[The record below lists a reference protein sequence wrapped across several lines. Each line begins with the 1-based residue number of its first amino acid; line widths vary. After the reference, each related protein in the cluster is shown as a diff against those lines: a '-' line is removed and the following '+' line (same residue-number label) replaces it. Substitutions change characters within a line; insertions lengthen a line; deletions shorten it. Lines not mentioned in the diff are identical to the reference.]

1 VAFNSST
8 KGSSNDAIENRAQ
21 ILYKGGLMSK
31 QEKTKI
37 GMISLGCPK
46 NLVDS
51 EVMLGLLSTD
61 QYEITSDQDDADVM
75 IVNTCAFI
83 EDSKKESVD
92 TILEVAELKKK
103 GSLKKLIVTG
113 CLAQRYKA
121 KLERELPE
129 VDHFVGTG
137 EFQNITEFVRETGN
151 KKELPVVRSKVAKPL
166 YVYDELTPRISTLPP
181 HTAYIKIAEGC
192 SRTCS
197 FCIIPRLRG
206 DSRSRGIDSIVA
218 EVKNLVAKGTKEF
231 NLIAQDLT
239 AYGLDRDDGATL
251 EKLLRELIKVE
262 GIQWIRLMYNYPMY
276 FTDSLIELIRDSK
289 VICKYVDMPL
299 QHIDSELLLSMDRK
313 TDENEVRTLVKK
325 LRAMIPGITLR
336 TSLIVG
342 FPGETQAQFEK
353 LKDFVREMEFDRL
366 GVFTYSQEEGTKAAT
381 MPNQI
386 DDKVKKQRQE
396 EIMLL
401 QQEISNRRNHAAVG
415 TTMRVMVD
423 FATKEK
429 NMFVARTEGQAL
441 EIDGN
446 IFVTGENLKPGQ
458 FVDVKVNKALEYDLF
473 ATV

>member
-1 VAFNSST
+1 
-8 KGSSNDAIENRAQ
+8 
-21 ILYKGGLMSK
+21 MSK
-31 QEKTKI
+31 NDKTKI

-51 EVMLGLLSTD
+51 EVMLGLLSKD
-61 QYEITSDQDDADVM
+61 QYEITNDQDNADVM

-92 TILEVAELKKK
+92 TILEVAELKKTGK
-103 GSLKKLIVTG
+103 LKKLVVAG

-137 EFQNITEFVRETGN
+137 EFQNITEFVRQTPSN
-151 KKELPVVRSKVAKPL
+151 TMELPVVRSKVAKPV

-181 HTAYIKIAEGC
+181 HTSYIKIAEGC

-206 DSRSRGIDSIVA
+206 ESRSRGIDSIVA

-251 EKLLRELIKVE
+251 EKLLRELVNIE
-262 GIQWIRLMYNYPMY
+262 GIEWIRLMYNYPMY

-289 VICKYVDMPL
+289 IICNYVDMPL
-299 QHIDSELLLSMDRK
+299 QHIDSDLLMSMDRK
-313 TDENEVRTLVKK
+313 TDENEVRSLVKK
-325 LRAMIPGITLR
+325 LRKMIPGITLR

-366 GVFTYSQEEGTKAAT
+366 GVFTYSQEEGTKAA
-381 MPNQI
+381 MMVNQI
-386 DDKVKKQRQE
+386 SEKVKKQRQE
-396 EIMLL
+396 EIMIL
-401 QQEISNRRNHAAVG
+401 QQEISSRRNAKMIG
-415 TTMRVMVD
+415 TTMRVLVD
-423 FATKEK
+423 HATKEK
-429 NMFVARTEGQAL
+429 NLFVARSEGQAL

-446 IFVTGENLKPGQ
+446 VFVTGANLQPGS
-458 FVDVKVNKALEYDLF
+458 FVDVKINQSLEYDLF
-473 ATV
+473 ASA

>member
-1 VAFNSST
+1 MN
-8 KGSSNDAIENRAQ
+8 
-21 ILYKGGLMSK
+21 K

-46 NLVDS
+46 NLVDT
-51 EVMLGLLSTD
+51 EVMLGLLAKD
-61 QYEITSDQDDADVM
+61 QYEFTSNQDDADVM

-92 TILEVAELKKK
+92 TILEVAELKKT

-121 KLERELPE
+121 KLEREMPE
-129 VDHFVGTG
+129 VDHFIGTG
-137 EFQNITEFVRETGN
+137 EFQNITDFVRDSKGT
-151 KKELPVVRSKVAKPL
+151 KELPVARSKVAKPL
-166 YVYDELTPRISTLPP
+166 YVYDELTPRLSTLPK
-181 HTAYIKIAEGC
+181 HTAYVKIAEGC

-206 DSRSRGIDSIVA
+206 DSRSRAIDSIVNEA
-218 EVKNLVAKGTKEF
+218 KNLVANGTKEI

-239 AYGLDRDDGATL
+239 AYGLDRNDGTTL
-251 EKLLRELIKVE
+251 EKLLRELVKVE
-262 GIQWIRLMYNYPMY
+262 GVQWIRLMYNYPMY

-289 VICKYVDMPL
+289 VICNYVDMPL
-299 QHIDSELLLSMDRK
+299 QHIDSDLLLSMDRK
-313 TDENEVRTLVKK
+313 TDENEVRALVKK

-366 GVFTYSQEEGTKAAT
+366 GVFTYSQEEGTKAAL

-386 DDKVKKQRQE
+386 SDKVKKQRQE
-396 EIMLL
+396 EIMML
-401 QQEISNRRNHAAVG
+401 QQEISARRNKQAVG
-415 TTMRVMVD
+415 KTIQVLID
-423 FATKEK
+423 HPTKDK
-429 NMFVARTEGQAL
+429 NMYVGRTEGQAM

-446 IFVTGENLKPGQ
+446 VFIEGENLKPGE
-458 FVDVKVNKALEYDLF
+458 FVNVKVNKSLEYDLF

>member
-1 VAFNSST
+1 
-8 KGSSNDAIENRAQ
+8 
-21 ILYKGGLMSK
+21 MK

-46 NLVDS
+46 NLVDT
-51 EVMLGLLSTD
+51 EVMLGLLSKD
-61 QYEITSDQDDADVM
+61 QYEITNDQDSADVM

-92 TILEVAELKKK
+92 TILEVAELKKTGK
-103 GSLKKLIVTG
+103 LKKLVVTG

-137 EFQNITEFVRETGN
+137 EFQNITEFVRQTPN
-151 KKELPVVRSKVAKPL
+151 NTMELPMARSKVAKPL

-181 HTAYIKIAEGC
+181 HTSYVKIAEGC

-206 DSRSRGIDSIVA
+206 DSRSRAIDSIVA

-239 AYGLDRDDGATL
+239 AYGLDREDGTTL
-251 EKLLRELIKVE
+251 EKLLREMVKVE
-262 GIQWIRLMYNYPMY
+262 GIEWIRLMYNYPMY

-289 VICKYVDMPL
+289 VICNYVDMPL
-299 QHIDSELLLSMDRK
+299 QHIDSDLLLSMDRK

-325 LRAMIPGITLR
+325 LRQMIPGITLR

-386 DDKVKKQRQE
+386 SDKVKKQRQE

-401 QQEISNRRNHAAVG
+401 QQEISNRRNAQAVG
-415 TTMRVMVD
+415 QTMRVLID
-423 FATKEK
+423 NATKEK
-429 NMFVARTEGQAL
+429 NLFVARSEGQAM

-446 IFVTGENLKPGQ
+446 VFVTGENLMPGT
-458 FVDVKVNKALEYDLF
+458 FVDVKINKSLEYDLF
-473 ATV
+473 ATA

>member
-1 VAFNSST
+1 
-8 KGSSNDAIENRAQ
+8 
-21 ILYKGGLMSK
+21 MK

-37 GMISLGCPK
+37 GMISLGCSK

-51 EVMLGLLSTD
+51 EVMLGLLSNG
-61 QYEITSDQDDADVM
+61 QYEITANQDDADVM
-75 IVNTCAFI
+75 IINTCAFI

-92 TILEVAELKKK
+92 TILEVAELKKT

-121 KLERELPE
+121 KLEREMPE
-129 VDHFVGTG
+129 VDHFIGTG
-137 EFQNITEFVRETGN
+137 EFQNITDFVRESRGTT
-151 KKELPVVRSKVAKPL
+151 ELPMAKSKVAKPL
-166 YVYDELTPRISTLPP
+166 YVYDELTPRLSTLPK
-181 HTAYIKIAEGC
+181 HTTYIKIAEGC
-192 SRTCS
+192 SRTCT

-218 EVKNLVAKGTKEF
+218 EVKNLVASGTKEF

-251 EKLLRELIKVE
+251 EKLLRELVKIE
-262 GIQWIRLMYNYPMY
+262 GLQWIRLMYNYPMY
-276 FTDSLIELIRDSK
+276 FSDSLIELIRDSK
-289 VICKYVDMPL
+289 VICNYIDMPL
-299 QHIDSELLLSMDRK
+299 QHIDSDLLLSMDRK

-336 TSLIVG
+336 TTLIVG

-366 GVFTYSQEEGTKAAT
+366 GVFTYSQEEGTKAAM

-396 EIMLL
+396 EIMLI
-401 QQEISNRRNHAAVG
+401 QQEISARRNKQSVG
-415 TTMRVMVD
+415 KTIRVLID
-423 FATKEK
+423 HPTKDK
-429 NMFVARTEGQAL
+429 NMFVGRTEGQAM

-446 IFVTGENLKPGQ
+446 VFIEGENLKAGE
-458 FVDVKVNKALEYDLF
+458 FIDVKINKSLEYDLF
-473 ATV
+473 ANA

>member
-1 VAFNSST
+1 
-8 KGSSNDAIENRAQ
+8 
-21 ILYKGGLMSK
+21 MSK

-46 NLVDS
+46 NLVDT
-51 EVMLGLLSTD
+51 EVMLGLLAKD
-61 QYEITSDQDDADVM
+61 QYEITGNQDDADVM

-92 TILEVAELKKK
+92 TILEVAELKKT

-129 VDHFVGTG
+129 VDHFIGTG
-137 EFQNITEFVRETGN
+137 EFQNITDFVRESSSNTM
-151 KKELPVVRSKVAKPL
+151 ELPVAKSKVAKPL
-166 YVYDELTPRISTLPP
+166 YVYDELTPRLSTMPK
-181 HTAYIKIAEGC
+181 HTSYVKIAEGC

-206 DSRSRGIDSIVA
+206 DSRSRSIDSIVN
-218 EVKNLVAKGTKEF
+218 EVKNLVAQGTKEF

-239 AYGLDRDDGATL
+239 AYGLDREDGTTL
-251 EKLLRELIKVE
+251 EKLLRELVKVE

-276 FTDSLIELIRDSK
+276 FSDSLIELIRDSK
-289 VICKYVDMPL
+289 VICNYVDMPL

-342 FPGETQAQFEK
+342 FPGETEAQFEK

-366 GVFTYSQEEGTKAAT
+366 GVFTYSQEEGTKAAM

-386 DDKVKKQRQE
+386 SDEVKKQRQE
-396 EIMLL
+396 EIMLI
-401 QQEISNRRNHAAVG
+401 QQEISARRNKAAVG
-415 TTMRVMVD
+415 KTMRVLID
-423 FATKEK
+423 HGTKDK
-429 NMFVARTEGQAL
+429 NMFVGRTEGQAM

-446 IFVTGENLKPGQ
+446 VFVTGENIKPGE
-458 FVDVKVNKALEYDLF
+458 FIDVKVNKSLEYDLF
-473 ATV
+473 ATL

>member
-1 VAFNSST
+1 
-8 KGSSNDAIENRAQ
+8 
-21 ILYKGGLMSK
+21 MSK
-31 QEKTKI
+31 NDKTKI

-51 EVMLGLLSTD
+51 EVMLGLLSKD
-61 QYEITSDQDDADVM
+61 QYEITNDQDDADVM

-92 TILEVAELKKK
+92 TILEVAELKKTGK
-103 GSLKKLIVTG
+103 LKKLVVAG

-137 EFQNITEFVRETGN
+137 EFQNITEFVRQTPSN
-151 KKELPVVRSKVAKPL
+151 TMELPVVRSKVAKPV

-181 HTAYIKIAEGC
+181 HTSYIKIAEGC

-206 DSRSRGIDSIVA
+206 ESRSRGIDSIVA

-251 EKLLRELIKVE
+251 EKLLRELVNIE
-262 GIQWIRLMYNYPMY
+262 GIEWIRLMYNYPMY

-289 VICKYVDMPL
+289 IICNYVDMPL
-299 QHIDSELLLSMDRK
+299 QHIDSDLLMSMDRK
-313 TDENEVRTLVKK
+313 TDENEVRSLVKK
-325 LRAMIPGITLR
+325 LRKMIPGITLR

-366 GVFTYSQEEGTKAAT
+366 GVFTYSQEEGTKAA
-381 MPNQI
+381 MMVNQI
-386 DDKVKKQRQE
+386 SEKVKKQRQE
-396 EIMLL
+396 EIMIL
-401 QQEISNRRNHAAVG
+401 QQEISSRRNAKMIG
-415 TTMRVMVD
+415 TTMRVLVD
-423 FATKEK
+423 HATKEK
-429 NMFVARTEGQAL
+429 NLFVARSEGQAL

-446 IFVTGENLKPGQ
+446 VFVTGANLQPGS
-458 FVDVKVNKALEYDLF
+458 FVDVKINQSLEYDLF
-473 ATV
+473 ASA

>member
-1 VAFNSST
+1 M
-8 KGSSNDAIENRAQ
+8 I
-21 ILYKGGLMSK
+21 K

-46 NLVDS
+46 NLVDT
-51 EVMLGLLSTD
+51 EVMLGLLSKD
-61 QYEITSDQDDADVM
+61 HYEITNDQDDADVM

-92 TILEVAELKKK
+92 TILEVAELKKTGK
-103 GSLKKLIVTG
+103 LKKLVVTG

-137 EFQNITEFVRETGN
+137 EFQNITEFVRQTPN
-151 KKELPVVRSKVAKPL
+151 NTMELPVVRSKVAKPL
-166 YVYDELTPRISTLPP
+166 YVYDELTPRISTLPK
-181 HTAYIKIAEGC
+181 HISYVKIAEGC

-206 DSRSRGIDSIVA
+206 DSRSRAIDSIVA
-218 EVKNLVAKGTKEF
+218 EVGNLVKGGVKEIS
-231 NLIAQDLT
+231 LIAQDLT
-239 AYGLDRDDGATL
+239 AYGLDRNDGATL
-251 EKLLRELIKVE
+251 EKLLRELVKVE

-289 VICKYVDMPL
+289 VICNYVDMPL
-299 QHIDSELLLSMDRK
+299 QHIDSDLLLSMDRK

-386 DDKVKKQRQE
+386 SDKVKKQRQE

-401 QQEISNRRNHAAVG
+401 QQEISNRRNAQAVG
-415 TTMRVMVD
+415 ATMRVLID
-423 FATKEK
+423 KATKEK
-429 NMFVARTEGQAL
+429 NMFVARSEGQAM

-446 IFVTGENLKPGQ
+446 VFVTGENLQAGQ
-458 FVDVKVNKALEYDLF
+458 FVDVKINKALEYDLF
-473 ATV
+473 ATI

>member
-1 VAFNSST
+1 
-8 KGSSNDAIENRAQ
+8 
-21 ILYKGGLMSK
+21 MK

-46 NLVDS
+46 NLVDT
-51 EVMLGLLSTD
+51 EVMLGLLSKD
-61 QYEITSDQDDADVM
+61 QYEITGDQDDADVM

-92 TILEVAELKKK
+92 TILEVAELKKTGK
-103 GSLKKLIVTG
+103 LKKLVVTG

-137 EFQNITEFVRETGN
+137 EFQNITEFVRQTPSN
-151 KKELPVVRSKVAKPL
+151 TKELPVARSKVAKPL

-181 HTAYIKIAEGC
+181 HTSYVKIAEGC

-206 DSRSRGIDSIVA
+206 DSRSRAIDSIVN

-251 EKLLRELIKVE
+251 EKLLREMIKIE
-262 GIQWIRLMYNYPMY
+262 GIEWIRLMYNYPMY

-299 QHIDSELLLSMDRK
+299 QHIDSDLLLSMDRK

-325 LRAMIPGITLR
+325 LRSMIPGITLR

-366 GVFTYSQEEGTKAAT
+366 GVFTYSQEGTKAAT

-386 DDKVKKQRQE
+386 SDKVKKQRQE

-401 QQEISNRRNHAAVG
+401 QQEISNRRNAQAVG
-415 TTMRVMVD
+415 NIMRVMID
-423 FATKEK
+423 FPTKEK
-429 NMFVARTEGQAL
+429 NMFVARSEGQAM

-446 IFVTGENLKPGQ
+446 VFVTGENLEPGQ
-458 FVDVKVNKALEYDLF
+458 FVDVKINKSLEYDLF
-473 ATV
+473 ASI

>member
-1 VAFNSST
+1 MN
-8 KGSSNDAIENRAQ
+8 
-21 ILYKGGLMSK
+21 K

-46 NLVDS
+46 NLVDT
-51 EVMLGLLSTD
+51 EVMLGLLSKD
-61 QYEITSDQDDADVM
+61 QYEITNDQDAAEVM

-92 TILEVAELKKK
+92 TILEVAEWKKK
-103 GSLKKLIVTG
+103 GTLKKLIVTG

-137 EFQNITEFVRETGN
+137 EFQNITDFVRDSRGSM
-151 KKELPVVRSKVAKPL
+151 ELPMARSKVAKPL

-181 HTAYIKIAEGC
+181 HMSYVKIAEGC

-206 DSRSRGIDSIVA
+206 DSRSRGIDSITA
-218 EVKNLVAKGTKEF
+218 EVKNLVKSGVKEV

-251 EKLLRELIKVE
+251 EKLLRELVKVE
-262 GIQWIRLMYNYPMY
+262 GIEWIRLMYNYPMY

-289 VICKYVDMPL
+289 VICNYIDMPL
-299 QHIDSELLLSMDRK
+299 QHIDSDLLLSMDRK
-313 TDENEVRTLVKK
+313 VDEGEVVGLVRK
-325 LRAMIPGITLR
+325 LREKIPGITLR

-366 GVFTYSQEEGTKAAT
+366 GVFTYSQEEGTKAAI
-381 MPNQI
+381 MPNQV
-386 DDKVKKQRQE
+386 DEKTKKKRQE
-396 EIMLL
+396 ELMLL
-401 QQEISNRRNHAAVG
+401 QQEISSRRNHASVG
-415 TTMRVMVD
+415 KTMRVLID
-423 FATKEK
+423 FPTKEK
-429 NMFVARTEGQAL
+429 NMFVARSEGQAL

-446 IFVTGENLKPGQ
+446 VFVAGENLKAGS
-458 FVDVKVNKALEYDLF
+458 FVDVKINKALEYDLF
-473 ATV
+473 ASV

>member
-1 VAFNSST
+1 MN
-8 KGSSNDAIENRAQ
+8 
-21 ILYKGGLMSK
+21 K

-46 NLVDS
+46 NLVDT
-51 EVMLGLLSTD
+51 EVMLGLLSND
-61 QYEITSDQDDADVM
+61 HYEITNDQDSAEVM

-92 TILEVAELKKK
+92 TILEVAEWKKK
-103 GSLKKLIVTG
+103 GTLKKLIVTG

-137 EFQNITEFVRETGN
+137 EFQNITEFVRQTPKN
-151 KKELPVVRSKVAKPL
+151 TMELPVVRSKVAKPL

-181 HTAYIKIAEGC
+181 HTSYVKIAEGC

-239 AYGLDRDDGATL
+239 AYGLDRDDSATL
-251 EKLLRELIKVE
+251 EKLLREMIKVE
-262 GIQWIRLMYNYPMY
+262 GIEWIRLMYNYPMY

-313 TDENEVRTLVKK
+313 TDEHEVRTLVKK
-325 LRAMIPGITLR
+325 LRTMIPGITLR

-366 GVFTYSQEEGTKAAT
+366 GVFTYSQEEGTKAAL
-381 MPNQI
+381 MPNQVS
-386 DDKVKKQRQE
+386 DKVKKQRQE

-401 QQEISNRRNHAAVG
+401 QQEISNRRNAQAVG
-415 TTMRVMVD
+415 SIMRVMID
-423 FATKEK
+423 FPTKEK
-429 NMFVARTEGQAL
+429 NMFVARSEGQAM

-446 IFVTGENLKPGQ
+446 VFVTGENLKPGT
-458 FVDVKVNKALEYDLF
+458 FVNVKVNKSLEYDLF
-473 ATV
+473 ATI

>member
-1 VAFNSST
+1 
-8 KGSSNDAIENRAQ
+8 
-21 ILYKGGLMSK
+21 MK

-46 NLVDS
+46 NLVDT
-51 EVMLGLLSTD
+51 EVMLGLLSKD
-61 QYEITSDQDDADVM
+61 QYEITNDQDNADVM

-92 TILEVAELKKK
+92 TILEVAELKKTGK
-103 GSLKKLIVTG
+103 LKKLVVTG

-137 EFQNITEFVRETGN
+137 EFQNITEFVRETPN
-151 KKELPVVRSKVAKPL
+151 NTMELPVARSKVAKPL
-166 YVYDELTPRISTLPP
+166 YVYDELTPRISTLPK
-181 HTAYIKIAEGC
+181 HTSYVKIAEGC

-206 DSRSRGIDSIVA
+206 DSRSRAIDSIVA
-218 EVKNLVAKGTKEF
+218 EVKNLVKSGTKEV

-239 AYGLDRDDGATL
+239 AYGLDREDGATL
-251 EKLLRELIKVE
+251 EKLLREMVKVE
-262 GIQWIRLMYNYPMY
+262 GIEWIRLMYNYPMY

-289 VICKYVDMPL
+289 VICNYVDMPL

-325 LRAMIPGITLR
+325 LRQMIPGITLR

-342 FPGETQAQFEK
+342 FPCETQEQFEK

-366 GVFTYSQEEGTKAAT
+366 GVFTYSQEEGTKAAM

-386 DDKVKKQRQE
+386 SDKVKKQRQE
-396 EIMLL
+396 EIMLM
-401 QQEISNRRNHAAVG
+401 QQEISNRRNAQAVG
-415 TTMRVMVD
+415 KTMRVMID
-423 FATKEK
+423 FPTKEK
-429 NMFVARTEGQAL
+429 NMFVARSEGQAM

-446 IFVTGENLKPGQ
+446 VFVTCENLTPGS
-458 FVDVKVNKALEYDLF
+458 FVDVKINKSLEYDLF
-473 ATV
+473 ATA

>member
-1 VAFNSST
+1 
-8 KGSSNDAIENRAQ
+8 
-21 ILYKGGLMSK
+21 MK

-46 NLVDS
+46 NLVDT
-51 EVMLGLLSTD
+51 EVMLGLLSKD
-61 QYEITSDQDDADVM
+61 QYEITNDQDNADVM

-92 TILEVAELKKK
+92 TILEVAELKKTGK
-103 GSLKKLIVTG
+103 LKKLVVTG

-137 EFQNITEFVRETGN
+137 EFQNITEFVRETPN
-151 KKELPVVRSKVAKPL
+151 NTMELPVARSKVAKPL
-166 YVYDELTPRISTLPP
+166 YVYDELTPRISTLPK
-181 HTAYIKIAEGC
+181 HTSYVKIAEGC

-206 DSRSRGIDSIVA
+206 DSRSRAIDSIVA
-218 EVKNLVAKGTKEF
+218 EVKNLVKSGTKEF

-239 AYGLDRDDGATL
+239 AYGLDREDGATL
-251 EKLLRELIKVE
+251 EKLLREMVKVE
-262 GIQWIRLMYNYPMY
+262 GIEWIRLMYNYPMY

-289 VICKYVDMPL
+289 VICNYVDMPL

-325 LRAMIPGITLR
+325 LRQMIPGITLR

-366 GVFTYSQEEGTKAAT
+366 GVFTYSQEEGTKAAM

-386 DDKVKKQRQE
+386 SDKVKKQRQE
-396 EIMLL
+396 EIMLM
-401 QQEISNRRNHAAVG
+401 QQEISNRRNAQAVG
-415 TTMRVMVD
+415 KTMRVMID
-423 FATKEK
+423 FPTKEK
-429 NMFVARTEGQAL
+429 NMFVARSEGQAM

-446 IFVTGENLKPGQ
+446 VFVTGENLTPGS
-458 FVDVKVNKALEYDLF
+458 FVDVKINKSLEYDLF
-473 ATV
+473 ATA